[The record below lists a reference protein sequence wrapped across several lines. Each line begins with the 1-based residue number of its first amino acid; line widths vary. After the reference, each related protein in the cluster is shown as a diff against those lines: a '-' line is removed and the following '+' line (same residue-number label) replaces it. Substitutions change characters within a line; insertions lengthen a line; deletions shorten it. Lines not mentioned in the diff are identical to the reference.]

1 MVIKSGQEQHESEQ
15 DASLRG
21 ESGQLGP
28 QRSLV
33 LIRHGTTS
41 WNVEK
46 KYLGHT
52 DIGLLPDAQEE
63 LAVLREQCRDLTWDA
78 VYCSDLLRCRQTLAH
93 IAPQA
98 AAQTRLDRRLRENDF
113 GLWEGL
119 TYEQLKHNPMY
130 RSWIDHPQEVTPPG
144 GEAWSAFAERI
155 DSFLD
160 EHLCSDET
168 SLLSGEVGKPLPR
181 TSLRTLIVTHGGVI
195 RYMLSRL
202 LDGVG
207 FWDTHV
213 IPGQAIQVHMEKQSG
228 RWLGS
233 RVTFPSIGL

>member
-1 MVIKSGQEQHESEQ
+1 MAIKTGKQHQAEPSAALVGESE
-15 DASLRG
+15 
-21 ESGQLGP
+21 QLGP

-52 DIGLLPDAQEE
+52 DIALLPDANEE
-63 LAVLREQCRDLTWDA
+63 LAILREQCRDLTWDA

-93 IAPQA
+93 IAPLA
-98 AAQTRLDRRLRENDF
+98 ASEARLDRRLRENDF
-113 GLWEGL
+113 GEWEGL
-119 TYEQLKHNPMY
+119 TYEQLKHNPIY
-130 RSWIDHPQEVTPPG
+130 QSWIDHPQEVTPPG
-144 GEAWSAFAERI
+144 GEAWSSFAERM

-160 EHLCSDET
+160 EHICSMDD
-168 SLLSGEVGKPLPR
+168 VRLPQ
-181 TSLRTLIVTHGGVI
+181 SNPHRTLIVTHGGVI

-213 IPGQAIQVHMEKQSG
+213 IPGQAIQVHLQKQG
-228 RWLGS
+228 ERWLG
-233 RVTFPSIGL
+233 RRGAFPPIGL

>member
-1 MVIKSGQEQHESEQ
+1 MAIKRGRRHQAERSAALVGESE
-15 DASLRG
+15 
-21 ESGQLGP
+21 QLGP
-28 QRSLV
+28 QRSIV

-52 DIGLLPDAQEE
+52 DIALLPDANEE
-63 LAVLREQCRDLTWDA
+63 LAMLREQCRDLAWDA

-98 AAQTRLDRRLRENDF
+98 AAEATLDRRLRENDF
-113 GLWEGL
+113 GEWEGL
-119 TYEQLKHNPMY
+119 TYERLKHNPIY
-130 RSWIDHPQEVTPPG
+130 RSWIDHPQDVTPPG
-144 GEAWSAFAERI
+144 GEAWSSFVERM

-160 EHLCSDET
+160 EHLWLDET
-168 SLLSGEVGKPLPR
+168 VSPAGEIYKPAPR
-181 TSLRTLIVTHGGVI
+181 TEQRILIVTHGGVI

-213 IPGQAIQVHMEKQSG
+213 IPGQAIQVHLQKQGG
-228 RWLGS
+228 RWLGRRGS
-233 RVTFPSIGL
+233 FPPIGL